1 MSGETARERDVTSQA
16 TDMTALIAGPLLSDA
31 AMRTAAEHGLKL
43 VPLKPYADADEMI
56 AAANAIGAQAIVV
69 RMGVVSRA
77 VIEGIPTLRIIAKH
91 GVGVD
96 GIDRAAASARGI
108 PVVVA
113 GGANA
118 QSVAEQALAL
128 LMSVARSTAWLDRRV
143 RDGHWDK
150 PTYAGT
156 EITGKSIGLVGL
168 GAIGRAF
175 LHLLAP
181 FGGTVR
187 IYDPYLGDAQL
198 PVGTIRC
205 ATVRELLEQ
214 SDIVSLHCPLTPDNR
229 GFIDADALAAMRPGS
244 ILLNTA
250 RGELIDETALVQAL
264 QSGPLA
270 GAGLDTFASEPP
282 AADHPFWA
290 LDNLVV
296 SPHVGANTR
305 EARIRVG
312 ISVVDQIAAYL
323 TTGAIEP
330 RNLVNTLAATAA

>member
-1 MSGETARERDVTSQA
+1 MTSQA

>member
-1 MSGETARERDVTSQA
+1 
-16 TDMTALIAGPLLSDA
+16 MTALIAGPLLSEA
-31 AMRTAAEHGLKL
+31 AVAKAAAHDLTL

-56 AAANAIGAQAIVV
+56 AAANAIGAQAIIV

-77 VIEGIPTLRIIAKH
+77 VIEAVPTLRIIAKH

-96 GIDRAAASARGI
+96 GIDRDAASSRGI

-128 LMSVARSTAWLDRRV
+128 LMSVARSTAWLDRRI
-143 RDGHWDK
+143 RAGHWDK
-150 PTYAGT
+150 PTYAGM
-156 EITGKSIGLVGL
+156 EITGKTVGLVGL

-181 FGGTVR
+181 FGGAIR
-187 IYDPYLGDAQL
+187 IYDPFLSDAQL
-198 PVGTIRC
+198 PAGTIRC

-229 GFIDADALAAMRPGS
+229 GFVDAAALGAMRPGS

-250 RGELIDETALVQAL
+250 RGELIDEAALYEAL
-264 QSGPLA
+264 RTGPLA

-282 AADHPFWA
+282 AADHPFWT

-312 ISVVDQIAAYL
+312 ISVVDQIASYL
-323 TTGAIEP
+323 TAGTIEP
-330 RNLVNTLAATAA
+330 RNLVNSLAATAA

>member
-1 MSGETARERDVTSQA
+1 MTSQA

-31 AMRTAAEHGLKL
+31 AMRTAAEHGLTL

-128 LMSVARSTAWLDRRV
+128 LMSAARSTAWLDRRV
-143 RDGHWDK
+143 REGHWDK

-250 RGELIDETALVQAL
+250 RGELIDETALVEAL

>member
-1 MSGETARERDVTSQA
+1 VAELALTHMMALHRNLQLVLPRVKTGNFSLEGLVGSEA
-16 TDMTALIAGPLLSDA
+16 TGKTIGIVGTGKIAQ
-31 AMRTAAEHGLKL
+31 EFIKL
-43 VPLKPYADADEMI
+43 VTPMA
-56 AAANAIGAQAIVV
+56 G
-69 RMGVVSRA
+69 
-77 VIEGIPTLRIIAKH
+77 RIIAYDIYENEDVKKM
-91 GVGVD
+91 GVEYHD
-96 GIDRAAASARGI
+96 
-108 PVVVA
+108 
-113 GGANA
+113 
-118 QSVAEQALAL
+118 
-128 LMSVARSTAWLDRRV
+128 
-143 RDGHWDK
+143 
-150 PTYAGT
+150 
-156 EITGKSIGLVGL
+156 L
-168 GAIGRAF
+168 GY
-175 LHLLAP
+175 
-181 FGGTVR
+181 VMKN
-187 IYDPYLGDAQL
+187 
-198 PVGTIRC
+198 
-205 ATVRELLEQ
+205 
-214 SDIVSLHCPLTPDNR
+214 SDVLSLHCPLTPDNR

-250 RGELIDETALVQAL
+250 RGELIDETALVEAL

>member
-1 MSGETARERDVTSQA
+1 
-16 TDMTALIAGPLLSDA
+16 MTALIAGPLLSDA
-31 AMRTAAEHGLKL
+31 AMRTAAEHGLTL

-128 LMSVARSTAWLDRRV
+128 LMSAARSTAWLDRRV
-143 RDGHWDK
+143 REGHWDK

-250 RGELIDETALVQAL
+250 RGELIDETALVEAL